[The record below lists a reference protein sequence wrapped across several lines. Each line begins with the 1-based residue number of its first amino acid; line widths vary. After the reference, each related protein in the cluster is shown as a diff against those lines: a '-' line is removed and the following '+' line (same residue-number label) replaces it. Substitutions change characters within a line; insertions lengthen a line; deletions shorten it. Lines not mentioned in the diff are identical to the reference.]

1 MTDLSHSLEARPHR
15 PARMSTEM
23 VVAYVLLAIALLFW
37 GVYMVEL
44 FKGMGSLL
52 A

>member
-1 MTDLSHSLEARPHR
+1 MTDLSHSLEAHPHR
-15 PARMSTEM
+15 PARMSAEM
-23 VVAYVLLAIALLFW
+23 ILAYVLLAIACLFW

-44 FKGMGSLL
+44 FKGMGSVL